1 VTERNERDDKNKEH
15 VPAEGVR
22 IIPAEE
28 AQAALEAGAAAGR
41 RPDDQLRFGDVPP
54 APSGPRPTHRFP
66 LPTSVDPAE
75 VPHPP
80 VAAPVRPEERSV
92 SARPGR
98 PVDADD
104 AHDLRSWARRG
115 RRSARRDTEVA
126 GGSAVTED
134 AAVAGGAAEAED
146 EVTTVVPVVE
156 PGLEVAA
163 PWRSPTPSFAPPST
177 APAVSAAPIVSPGTT
192 PASAADPPTEPVPVS
207 GVDAPPAAIPPS
219 IPSESTGDS
228 WDTGAWRSDA
238 WKASDVP
245 DGPYPGAEDL
255 DAGAAVPNSALPNSA
270 IPKSAIPKSAIPES
284 ADAGSA
290 DAGSAVARPDD
301 PWSIGSSTVPE
312 PWDPLPPRAAPT
324 GWEPPPGWGPEP
336 SAPDPTSWD
345 APLNA
350 PAWESP
356 LDSAEGM
363 SPSRHSWT
371 PPEAWADVPD
381 GRGGPGGPDARSG
394 SDGPPPLP
402 VARTPAGP
410 DPVATGFGVGDP
422 PADPPMAAPWEA
434 APWEPEVA
442 SSAAGPAR
450 PDREPGADDRPPS
463 DELPATP
470 GPEPTTT
477 LDEGI
482 TVTGGFGT
490 DLPHWTDPP
499 TGEVPRLRPGGE
511 ADPEPDD
518 LQAWQAVGSAGGA
531 RWRDDAEDWDD
542 LGALGDLG
550 SDETRV
556 GALDSS
562 RTEHSDLYSFDEDFD
577 RLDEERSG
585 QHRLMADEL
594 PSEEDFEV
602 APERISTSVRASA
615 AARAARTARARSQGS
630 EAAGGPPASGQR
642 DLGSAVVVGA
652 GLVVLL
658 IIAYFIGSKGLLVL
672 SAAVL
677 LACAIEVFGM
687 VQRRGF
693 KPATLLG
700 LVATVGV
707 VFAAYWRGTEAL
719 PLVTAVMFVATM
731 CWYLFGVVEARP
743 LANVSATLMAY
754 LWVGLLGSFGALLL
768 RAPHGR
774 GLFLGAVLPVVAAD
788 IVAYLAGS
796 RVGTRPLAPT
806 ISPGKTVEGV
816 LAGGLAALVVGAIV
830 GSQIT
835 PWGGVKHGLELGLVV
850 AVLSPIGDLFESMI
864 KRDLSVKDS
873 GSALPGHGGL
883 LDRFDSLLIVLP
895 AAYYLVTLFGLR
907 L

>member
-1 VTERNERDDKNKEH
+1 VVTERNERDGKNKEH
-15 VPAEGVR
+15 LPAEGVR

-80 VAAPVRPEERSV
+80 VAAPVRPEDRAV
-92 SARPGR
+92 GARSARPDAASGAR
-98 PVDADD
+98 PWSA
-104 AHDLRSWARRG
+104 RG
-115 RRSARRDTEVA
+115 RRSGRRGVDVA
-126 GGSAVTED
+126 GGSA
-134 AAVAGGAAEAED
+134 GAAMID
-146 EVTTVVPVVE
+146 EPAVVGGDDATMVVPVVE
-156 PGLEVAA
+156 PEPEERA
-163 PWRSPTPSFAPPST
+163 PLRPPTPSFAPPST
-177 APAVSAAPIVSPGTT
+177 AAAVSAAPIVKPTAT
-192 PASAADPPTEPVPVS
+192 PAMRPDPPTEPVPITGAAPDPSVS
-207 GVDAPPAAIPPS
+207 DPSASSAVGPPATEP
-219 IPSESTGDS
+219 GVDS
-228 WDTGAWRSDA
+228 WDTGAWRSDS
-238 WKASDVP
+238 WEEASGPSDA
-245 DGPYPGAEDL
+245 PYPGAEDL
-255 DAGAAVPNSALPNSA
+255 DAGFAGGAAAAS
-270 IPKSAIPKSAIPES
+270 
-284 ADAGSA
+284 
-290 DAGSAVARPDD
+290 D
-301 PWSIGSSTVPE
+301 PWG
-312 PWDPLPPRAAPT
+312 PLPPRSAPT
-324 GWEPPPGWGPEP
+324 GWEPPPGWGPAP
-336 SAPDPTSWD
+336 STAETSSWD
-345 APLNA
+345 APLDA
-350 PAWESP
+350 PVWESP
-356 LDSAEGM
+356 LDSAQGM
-363 SPSRHSWT
+363 SAAPHSWT
-371 PPEAWADVPD
+371 PPEAWAGASGDPDEVSPSGRD
-381 GRGGPGGPDARSG
+381 GRSWPPSIAGPRVGTDQVAADPGG
-394 SDGPPPLP
+394 
-402 VARTPAGP
+402 
-410 DPVATGFGVGDP
+410 GDP
-422 PADPPMAAPWEA
+422 PAGPATAAPWD
-434 APWEPEVA
+434 PEVA
-442 SSAAGPAR
+442 TTAAGPGR
-450 PDREPGADDRPPS
+450 PDREPGTYDQLPDD
-463 DELPATP
+463 EVLATP
-470 GPEPTTT
+470 GPQPTTPP
-477 LDEGI
+477 DEGI

-499 TGEVPRLRPGGE
+499 TGEVPRLRPGGA

-531 RWRDDAEDWDD
+531 RWRGQAEDWDD

-562 RTEHSDLYSFDEDFD
+562 RTEHSDLYSFDEDFE

-585 QHRLMADEL
+585 QHRVVAEEF
-594 PSEEDFEV
+594 PPEEDFEV

-615 AARAARTARARSQGS
+615 AARAARTARARSQGT
-630 EAAGGPPASGQR
+630 EPPGGSSDSSDR
-642 DLGSAVVVGA
+642 DLGSAVVVGV

-658 IIAYFIGSKGLLVL
+658 VIAYFIGAKGLLVL

-677 LACAIEVFGM
+677 LACAVEVFGM

-700 LVATVGV
+700 LVATVGL

-743 LANVSATLMAY
+743 LANVSATLMAF
-754 LWVGLLGSFGALLL
+754 LWVGFLGSFGALLL

-774 GLFLGAVLPVVAAD
+774 GLFLGVVLPVVAAD

-796 RVGTRPLAPT
+796 RVGTRPLAPS

-816 LAGGLAALVVGAIV
+816 LAGGVAALVVGAIV
-830 GSQIT
+830 GSQVT

>member
-1 VTERNERDDKNKEH
+1 VAERNERDDKNKEH
-15 VPAEGVR
+15 LPAEGVR

-66 LPTSVDPAE
+66 LPSSVDPAE

-80 VAAPVRPEERSV
+80 VAAPVRPEDRAVGTRPARS
-92 SARPGR
+92 
-98 PVDADD
+98 VDADE
-104 AHDLRSWARRG
+104 AHDQRPWSLRG
-115 RRSARRDTEVA
+115 RRSGRRDAVVA
-126 GGSAVTED
+126 DGPGGSAVIDDPAVVGGED
-134 AAVAGGAAEAED
+134 PAVVGGED
-146 EVTTVVPVVE
+146 EPTVVVPVIGSE
-156 PGLEVAA
+156 PEEGT
-163 PWRSPTPSFAPPST
+163 PWRPPIPSFAPPST
-177 APAVSAAPIVSPGTT
+177 AAAVSAAPIVK
-192 PASAADPPTEPVPVS
+192 PTAEPVPVTRAAPRPPKSPAVSPPVTRPESS
-207 GVDAPPAAIPPS
+207 GD
-219 IPSESTGDS
+219 G
-228 WDTGAWRSDA
+228 WDTGAWRSDS
-238 WKASDVP
+238 WEVASGLP
-245 DGPYPGAEDL
+245 DAPYPGAEDL
-255 DAGAAVPNSALPNSA
+255 DAVDLDAEDVDSEAVDSEAVDAEAVDAEDL
-270 IPKSAIPKSAIPES
+270 
-284 ADAGSA
+284 DAGF
-290 DAGSAVARPDD
+290 AGAGAPPSD
-301 PWSIGSSTVPE
+301 PWE
-312 PWDPLPPRAAPT
+312 PLPPRAAPT

-336 SAPDPTSWD
+336 STAEVPSWD
-345 APLNA
+345 APFDA
-350 PAWESP
+350 PVWESP
-356 LDSAEGM
+356 LDSAEGI
-363 SPSRHSWT
+363 SPAPHSWT
-371 PPEAWADVPD
+371 PPEAWAGVPGDSDTSPSGRD
-381 GRGGPGGPDARSG
+381 GRSSPRSTTR
-394 SDGPPPLP
+394 L
-402 VARTPAGP
+402 PAGT
-410 DPVATGFGVGDP
+410 DPVAADPAPGDP
-422 PADPPMAAPWEA
+422 PAGPAIAAPWD
-434 APWEPEVA
+434 PEVA
-442 SSAAGPAR
+442 TSAAGPGR
-450 PDREPGADDRPPS
+450 PDREPGADDRPPD
-463 DELPATP
+463 DELLATP
-470 GPEPTTT
+470 GPEPTTPP
-477 LDEGI
+477 DEGI

-499 TGEVPRLRPGGE
+499 TGEVPRLRPGGA

-531 RWRDDAEDWDD
+531 RWRGQAEDWDD

-562 RTEHSDLYSFDEDFD
+562 RTEHSDLYSFDEDFE

-585 QHRLMADEL
+585 QHRPVADEF
-594 PSEEDFEV
+594 PPEEDFEV

-615 AARAARTARARSQGS
+615 AARAARTARTRSQGT
-630 EAAGGPPASGQR
+630 EPPDGAPDSGDR

-658 IIAYFIGSKGLLVL
+658 VIAYFIGSKGLLVL

-677 LACAIEVFGM
+677 LACAVEVFGM

-743 LANVSATLMAY
+743 LANVSATLMAF

-796 RVGTRPLAPT
+796 RIGTRPLAPS

>member
-1 VTERNERDDKNKEH
+1 VTERNERDGKNNEH
-15 VPAEGVR
+15 LPAEGVR

-80 VAAPVRPEERSV
+80 VAAPVRAEDRSIG
-92 SARPGR
+92 ARPGR
-98 PVDADD
+98 PVDVDD
-104 AHDLRSWARRG
+104 AHDLRLWSRRG
-115 RRSARRDTEVA
+115 RRSGRRDA
-126 GGSAVTED
+126 GTDGPATADD
-134 AAVAGGAAEAED
+134 AAAVEEAALGDPAMDAPADD
-146 EVTTVVPVVE
+146 EPTTVVPVLE
-156 PGLEVAA
+156 PEVAA
-163 PWRSPTPSFAPPST
+163 SWQPPTPSFAPPST
-177 APAVSAAPIVSPGTT
+177 APAVSAAPIIPLGTT
-192 PASAADPPTEPVPVS
+192 PAPWTDPPTESVPLA
-207 GVDAPPAAIPPS
+207 DAELPAASPAAGSPS
-219 IPSESTGDS
+219 NRSEPGDDG
-228 WDTGAWRSDA
+228 WDTGAWRSDS
-238 WKASDVP
+238 WDVSSGVP
-245 DGPYPGAEDL
+245 DDPYPGAEDL
-255 DAGAAVPNSALPNSA
+255 DSGFAL
-270 IPKSAIPKSAIPES
+270 
-284 ADAGSA
+284 GSA
-290 DAGSAVARPDD
+290 APGPAADSRSDASGSDASGSDASGSNASGSDAPGSDVAAPD
-301 PWSIGSSTVPE
+301 PWE
-312 PWDPLPPRAAPT
+312 PLPPRATPT

-336 SAPDPTSWD
+336 PTPDASSWD
-345 APLNA
+345 APLDP

-356 LDSAEGM
+356 LDSAEGI
-363 SPSRHSWT
+363 SASRHSWT
-371 PPEAWADVPD
+371 PPEAWAGLPGGSGEAEAPGPDRWSSIPPD
-381 GRGGPGGPDARSG
+381 GR
-394 SDGPPPLP
+394 PL
-402 VARTPAGP
+402 AGQ
-410 DPVATGFGVGDP
+410 DPVAIDPGVGDP
-422 PADPPMAAPWEA
+422 PADPLIAAPWES
-434 APWEPEVA
+434 EVA
-442 SSAAGPAR
+442 SGEADPAH
-450 PDREPGADDRPPS
+450 PDREPGTDDRPTA
-463 DELPATP
+463 DELPAMP
-470 GPEPTTT
+470 GPQPTTPQ
-477 LDEGI
+477 DEGI

-499 TGEVPRLRPGGE
+499 TGEVPRLRPGGVP
-511 ADPEPDD
+511 DPEPDD

-585 QHRLMADEL
+585 QHRLTADEL
-594 PSEEDFEV
+594 PADEDFEV

-615 AARAARTARARSQGS
+615 AARAARTARARSQGT
-630 EAAGGPPASGQR
+630 EPPGGPRPAGER

-677 LACAIEVFGM
+677 LACAVEVFGM

-719 PLVTAVMFVATM
+719 PLVTAVVFVATM

-754 LWVGLLGSFGALLL
+754 LWVGLLGSFAALLL

-796 RVGTRPLAPT
+796 RVGTRPLAPS

-883 LDRFDSLLIVLP
+883 LDRFDSLLVVLP